1 MKKSIV
7 NSTLLLS
14 ATLVQNVTAQEK
26 PNILWLVCE
35 DISPN
40 LSFYGDSTARTPNL
54 DKLAR
59 ESMVFTN
66 AYTTVGVS
74 APSRS
79 SIITGMYPISIGS
92 MNMRTGNDVHGLG
105 NRKYDAKSSSIDIN
119 GNPVR
124 LYSLVTPDVVKCFTE
139 YLRNA
144 GYYCTNNWKT
154 DYQFAAPVTAWDQND
169 KTATWANCPTGKPF
183 FAVFNDEVT
192 HESKIWLNKNLP
204 QTVSP
209 NTVPLPPYFPNDS
222 IVRQDVARNYS
233 NMELLDKNIGEKIA
247 ALKKAGLYDKTI
259 IFFYSDNGGP
269 LPRGKREVYD
279 SGLRLPFLVHFP
291 GGAHAGRYDQLISY
305 VDLAPTV
312 LSLAGIKPP
321 KYMQGQAF
329 LGSYKSQ
336 KPRKYVFGSSDRFD
350 EFSDRIRVIR
360 DERYLFVKNYYPQLP
375 PYKDNAYRKQ
385 MDMMNE
391 LLKLRDNGKLSGP
404 TALWFRPTK
413 TDEEFYDCQTD
424 PFNMNNKI
432 DDPQFAA
439 KIKELRSALNQ
450 FLNEVHDKGSIP
462 EAKMVEQ
469 MWPGNQQPKTPE
481 PVVLVKNGLI
491 QLSCTNSAA
500 SIGYI
505 ISDKKIKPTINN
517 SWQLYQSP
525 IKAGKAK
532 FIYVIAERIGF
543 SDSEVIEKEL

>member
-7 NSTLLLS
+7 NSALLFS
-14 ATLVQNVTAQEK
+14 AAFAQNAMAQEK

-40 LSFYGDSTARTPNL
+40 LSFYGDSTAHTPNL

-92 MNMRTGNDVHGLG
+92 MNMRTANDVHGLG
-105 NRKYDAKSSSIDIN
+105 NRKYDAKSTAIDII

-124 LYSLVTPDVVKCFTE
+124 LYSVVTPDVVKCFTE

-169 KTATWANCPTGKPF
+169 KTATWANCPQGKPF
-183 FAVFNDEVT
+183 FSVFNDEVT
-192 HESKIWLNKNLP
+192 HESKIWLNKNLS

-209 NTVPLPPYFPNDS
+209 NAVPLPPYFPEDS

-233 NMELLDKNIGEKIA
+233 NIELLDKNIGDKIA

-321 KYMQGQAF
+321 NYMQGQAF
-329 LGSYKSQ
+329 LGTYKSQ

-360 DERYLFVKNYYPQLP
+360 DERYLFVKNYFPQLP

-391 LLKLRDNGKLSGP
+391 LLKLRDNGKLSGQ

-432 DDPQFAA
+432 DDPQFAS

-450 FLNEVHDKGSIP
+450 FVNEVHDKGNIP

-469 MWPGNQQPKTPE
+469 MWHGNQQPKTPQ
-481 PVVLVKNGLI
+481 PAVSVKNGLI
-491 QLSCTNSAA
+491 QLRCTNSAA

-505 ISDKKIKPTINN
+505 LSDKKIKPTINN
-517 SWQLYQSP
+517 SWQLYHSP

>member
-1 MKKSIV
+1 MKSPIL
-7 NSTLLLS
+7 NSALLLS
-14 ATLVQNVTAQEK
+14 AALAQNAIAQER

-40 LSFYGDSTARTPNL
+40 LSFYGDSTAHTPNL
-54 DKLAR
+54 DKLAL

-92 MNMRTGNDVHGLG
+92 MNMRTASDVQGLG
-105 NRKYDAKSSSIDIN
+105 NRKYDTKSAAIDID
-119 GNPVR
+119 GNSVR
-124 LYSLVTPDVVKCFTE
+124 QYAVVTPDFVKCFTE
-139 YLRNA
+139 YLRKT
-144 GYYCTNNWKT
+144 GYYCTNNAKT
-154 DYQFAAPVTAWDQND
+154 DYQFAAPVTAWDQNN
-169 KTATWANCPTGKPF
+169 KTATWANCPQGKPF
-183 FAVFNDEVT
+183 FSVFNDEIT
-192 HESKIWLNKNLP
+192 HESKIWLNKNLA

-209 NTVPLPPYFPNDS
+209 QIVPLPPYFPDDS

-233 NMELLDKNIGEKIA
+233 NIELLDKHIGEKIE

-279 SGLRLPFLVHFP
+279 SGLRLPLLIHFP
-291 GGAHAGRYDQLISY
+291 ENANAGRYDQLISY

-321 KYMQGQAF
+321 DYMQGQAF
-329 LGSYKSQ
+329 LGKYKTQ
-336 KPRKYVFGSSDRFD
+336 QPRKFIFGSSDRFD
-350 EFSDRIRVIR
+350 EFSDRIRIIR
-360 DERYLFVKNYYPQLP
+360 DNRYLFVKNYYPQLP
-375 PYKDNAYRKQ
+375 PYKDNSYRKQ

-413 TDEEFYDCQTD
+413 MDEEFYDCQTD
-424 PFNMNNKI
+424 PFNMNNRI
-432 DDPQFAA
+432 DDPQFAS
-439 KIKELRSALNQ
+439 KIKELRLALNQ
-450 FLNEVHDKGSIP
+450 FVNDVHDKGSIP

-469 MWPGNQQPKTPE
+469 MWPGNVQPQTPQ
-481 PVVLVKNGLI
+481 PTVSFKNGLI

-500 SIGYI
+500 SIGFI
-505 ISDKKIKPTINN
+505 LSDKKIKPTINN
-517 SWQLYQSP
+517 SWQLYHTP
-525 IKAGKAK
+525 IKANNAK

-543 SDSEVIEKEL
+543 ADSEIIEKEL